1 MSDEM
6 WDKLIAEIE
15 NMSDE
20 EFFRLVKECEEKPE
34 FNFAIVNN
42 QLIGFPVTTDDFE
55 DIWKCSVMNTKNK
68 HLKG

>member
-20 EFFRLVKECEEKPE
+20 EFFKLVKECEEKPE
-34 FNFAIVNN
+34 FNFAIANN
-42 QLIGFPVTTDDFE
+42 QLIGFPAEEENFE
-55 DIWKCSVMNTKNK
+55 DINNAQ
-68 HLKG
+68 

>member
-6 WDKLIAEIE
+6 WDKLIAEVE

-20 EFFRLVKECEEKPE
+20 EFFRLVQECEEKPE

-42 QLIGFPVTTDDFE
+42 QLIGFPAE
-55 DIWKCSVMNTKNK
+55 AENNAQ
-68 HLKG
+68 

>member
-1 MSDEM
+1 M

-20 EFFRLVKECEEKPE
+20 EFFKLVKECEEKPE

-42 QLIGFPVTTDDFE
+42 QLIGFPAEEENFE
-55 DIWKCSVMNTKNK
+55 DINNAQ
-68 HLKG
+68 